1 VGAAQTNLER
11 STMAKREMDI
21 DNRSDA
27 LLIGGFDLHCAV
39 RARRISPLVRGFRFA
54 RAGHV

>member
-21 DNRSDA
+21 DNQSDA
-27 LLIGGFDLHCAV
+27 LLIGGLDLHCAV
-39 RARRISPLVRGFRFA
+39 RARRISTLVRGICFA
-54 RAGHV
+54 RARHV